1 MTQPPGQQP
10 PQGGFGAPQ
19 EPPQGSPQPP
29 QGPPQTP
36 PPAQPPQAPP
46 GNGYPQTPG
55 QAPGQAPGYGYP
67 QQPGPYNQQQP
78 GPYAQQPGPYNQQP
92 GPYGQQPGPYNQQP
106 GPYGQPA
113 QPGYG
118 CPPQP
123 GYGYPPQPQP
133 GGPAGTGGG
142 GFFRG
147 RRGTVIGAVLA
158 VVLLAGS
165 GIWLATSRGDESKPT
180 AKASAGPGPISNGDG
195 KAKGQDQ
202 DQDQDQDQGQ
212 DQGTHDLR
220 AEADAL
226 NAKRKPGEA
235 KVLWLQEGGVDLPLN
250 GSDVYGPWIVGDTIV
265 KAMLHTL
272 SGYSVTDGHQKWSL
286 RMPSNL
292 CAAPSQAT
300 ADGKIVLGIKSGNGD
315 QASCEALQ
323 MVDLRTGKAGWH
335 KTYERQGLWDGL
347 SHVAMAINGDTVTV
361 GRTTRTDAF
370 RVSDGKALWHE
381 LPGNCQPFGFA
392 SGPEGIAATSCQ
404 TAADDHKE
412 QQVQRIDPVT
422 GKVQWTYKVKKGWQ
436 VAQFYS
442 ASPPVVS
449 LKQDDK
455 WAILVLNENGTYRS
469 QLVGGT
475 EDYVTECDEDL
486 LTDGKSLDNCLGV
499 TADDRAVYLATKP
512 DLAARHP
519 TNKVVAFDLNTGR
532 TKWKAAAPAGQTMM
546 PMRVEGGRLLMY
558 VAAAKNKGGGIA
570 SLPPT
575 GGTPQMVLRH
585 PAAAAAVER
594 GFFLS
599 RVAYANGRSF
609 LVHASISGI
618 DDEAEKSMKSIV
630 GFGN

>member
-10 PQGGFGAPQ
+10 PQGGFGAPYD
-19 EPPQGSPQPP
+19 
-29 QGPPQTP
+29 P
-36 PPAQPPQAPP
+36 PPAPVQPPPSPPGYGSAPP
-46 GNGYPQTPG
+46 PPPG
-55 QAPGQAPGYGYP
+55 QAPGPYGAPAQPGPYGVP
-67 QQPGPYNQQQP
+67 QPGPYNAP
-78 GPYAQQPGPYNQQP
+78 AQLGPYNAPAQP
-92 GPYGQQPGPYNQQP
+92 GPYGH
-106 GPYGQPA
+106 
-113 QPGYG
+113 
-118 CPPQP
+118 
-123 GYGYPPQPQP
+123 PPQPQP
-133 GGPAGTGGG
+133 GFGPQPQPGPGGG
-142 GFFRG
+142 GFFRR
-147 RRGTVIGAVLA
+147 RRGAVIGGVLA
-158 VVLLAGS
+158 VVLLAGG
-165 GIWLATSRGDESKPT
+165 GIWFAGSGGDEPKPT
-180 AKASAGPGPISNGDG
+180 AKESTGPGPGPTGDG
-195 KAKGQDQ
+195 GNGKAGEPSPSPR
-202 DQDQDQDQGQ
+202 
-212 DQGTHDLR
+212 DLR

-226 NAKRKPGEA
+226 NAGRRKGDA
-235 KVLWLQEGGVDLPLN
+235 KVLWLQEGGVDLPRN

-265 KAMLHTL
+265 KGMFHTL
-272 SGYSVTDGHQKWSL
+272 SGYSVTDGGQKWSL
-286 RMPSNL
+286 RMPSEL

-315 QASCEALQ
+315 QASCDALQ
-323 MVDLRTGKAGWH
+323 MVDLTTGKPGWH
-335 KTYERQGLWDGL
+335 KTYRRQSAWDAL

-361 GRTTRTDAF
+361 GRTSRTDAF
-370 RVSDGKALWHE
+370 RVGDGKVLWGE

-412 QQVQRIDPVT
+412 QQVQRIDPAT
-422 GKVQWTYKVKKGWQ
+422 GKVQWTYQVKKGWQ

-455 WAILVLNENGTYRS
+455 WAIVVLNENGTYRS

-486 LTDGKSLDNCLGV
+486 LTDGMSLDNCLGV
-499 TADDRAVYLATKP
+499 AADDRAVYLATKP
-512 DLAARHP
+512 DPAAHRP

-546 PMRVEGGRLLMY
+546 PMRVEGGRPLMY
-558 VAAAKNKGGGIA
+558 VAAEKNKGGGIA

-594 GFFLS
+594 DFSLS
-599 RVAYANGRSF
+599 RVAYVNGRSF
-609 LVHASISGI
+609 LVQARISGI

>member
-10 PQGGFGAPQ
+10 PQGGFGAPYD
-19 EPPQGSPQPP
+19 PPPGSVQPSP
-29 QGPPQTP
+29 PPPSGYGPVP
-36 PPAQPPQAPP
+36 PPVQAAGPYGAPAQPGP
-46 GNGYPQTPG
+46 
-55 QAPGQAPGYGYP
+55 YGV
-67 QQPGPYNQQQP
+67 QQPGPYDAP
-78 GPYAQQPGPYNQQP
+78 TQP
-92 GPYGQQPGPYNQQP
+92 GPYGYP
-106 GPYGQPA
+106 GQP

-118 CPPQP
+118 CPPP
-123 GYGYPPQPQP
+123 PQP

-165 GIWLATSRGDESKPT
+165 GIWLVTSRGDDGSKPT
-180 AKASAGPGPISNGDG
+180 AKASTDPGPDPTGDGGDG
-195 KAKGQDQ
+195 KAK
-202 DQDQDQDQGQ
+202 DQGA
-212 DQGTHDLR
+212 HDLR

-235 KVLWLQEGGVDLPLN
+235 KVLWLQQGGVDLPLN

-265 KAMLHTL
+265 KAMYHTV
-272 SGYSVTDGHQKWSL
+272 SGYSVTDGSQKWSL
-286 RMPSNL
+286 RMPSEL

-323 MVDLRTGKAGWH
+323 MVDLTTGKAGWH

-361 GRTTRTDAF
+361 GRTTRTDAY
-370 RVSDGKALWHE
+370 RVSDGKVLWGE

-392 SGPEGIAATSCQ
+392 SGPQGIAAASCQ

-422 GKVQWTYKVKKGWQ
+422 GKVRWTYKIKKGWQ

-469 QLVGGT
+469 QLIGGT
-475 EDYVTECDEDL
+475 EDYVTECDDEL
-486 LTDGKSLDNCLGV
+486 LTDGQSLDNCLGV
-499 TADDRAVYLATKP
+499 TADDQAVYLATKADP
-512 DLAARHP
+512 AADHP

-546 PMRVEGGRLLMY
+546 PVRMEGGRLLMY

-570 SLPPT
+570 SLPPA

-585 PAAAAAVER
+585 PAAADVVER
-594 GFFLS
+594 GFSRS
-599 RVAYANGRSF
+599 RVAYENGRCF
-609 LVHASISGI
+609 LVQARISGI
-618 DDEAEKSMKSIV
+618 DDEAEKSMRSIV
-630 GFGN
+630 GFGS

>member
-10 PQGGFGAPQ
+10 PQGGFGAPYD
-19 EPPQGSPQPP
+19 PPPGSVQPSP
-29 QGPPQTP
+29 PPPPSGYGPVP
-36 PPAQPPQAPP
+36 PPVQAAGPYGAPAQPGPYGAPTQP
-46 GNGYPQTPG
+46 GPYGAPTQPGPYDAPTQPGPYDAPAQPGPYGYPG
-55 QAPGQAPGYGYP
+55 QPQPGYGYP
-67 QQPGPYNQQQP
+67 QQQSQQS
-78 GPYAQQPGPYNQQP
+78 QQ
-92 GPYGQQPGPYNQQP
+92 
-106 GPYGQPA
+106 
-113 QPGYG
+113 
-118 CPPQP
+118 PPQP
-123 GYGYPPQPQP
+123 
-133 GGPAGTGGG
+133 GGG

-147 RRGTVIGAVLA
+147 RRGAVIGAVLA

-165 GIWLATSRGDESKPT
+165 GIWLATSRGDDESKPT
-180 AKASAGPGPISNGDG
+180 AKASADPGPSPTGDGGDG
-195 KAKGQDQ
+195 KAK
-202 DQDQDQDQGQ
+202 
-212 DQGTHDLR
+212 DQGTRDLR

-226 NAKRKPGEA
+226 NAKRRPGEA
-235 KVLWLQEGGVDLPLN
+235 KVLWLQEGGVDVPRN

-272 SGYSVTDGHQKWSL
+272 SGYSVTDGRQKWSL

-300 ADGKIVLGIKSGNGD
+300 ADGKIVLGIKSGHGD
-315 QASCEALQ
+315 QAFCDALQ
-323 MVDLRTGKAGWH
+323 MVDLTTGKAGWH
-335 KTYERQGLWDGL
+335 KTYKRQGAWDGL

-370 RVSDGKALWHE
+370 RVSDGKVLWGE

-392 SGPEGIAATSCQ
+392 SGSVAIAATSCQ

-475 EDYVTECDEDL
+475 EDYVTECDEEL
-486 LTDGKSLDNCLGV
+486 LTDGRSLDNCLGV

-512 DLAARHP
+512 DPAARRP
-519 TNKVVAFDLNTGR
+519 ANKVVAFDLNTGR

-558 VAAAKNKGGGIA
+558 VAAEKNKGGGIV

-575 GGTPQMVLRH
+575 GGAPQMVLRH

-594 GFFLS
+594 DFSLS
-599 RVAYANGRSF
+599 RVAYANGRCF
-609 LVHASISGI
+609 LVQARISGI
-618 DDEAEKSMKSIV
+618 DDEAEKSMRSIV
-630 GFGN
+630 GFGS

>member
-1 MTQPPGQQP
+1 MPPPVQAAGP
-10 PQGGFGAPQ
+10 YGAPV
-19 EPPQGSPQPP
+19 QP
-29 QGPPQTP
+29 GPYGA
-36 PPAQPPQAPP
+36 PAQPGPYGAPAQP
-46 GNGYPQTPG
+46 GPYGAPAQPG
-55 QAPGQAPGYGYP
+55 PYGV
-67 QQPGPYNQQQP
+67 QQPGPYDAP
-78 GPYAQQPGPYNQQP
+78 TQP
-92 GPYGQQPGPYNQQP
+92 GPYGYPGQ
-106 GPYGQPA
+106 
-113 QPGYG
+113 
-118 CPPQP
+118 PQP
-123 GYGYPPQPQP
+123 GYGYPPPQQQSQQPPQP
-133 GGPAGTGGG
+133 GGG

-165 GIWLATSRGDESKPT
+165 GIWLATSGGDDESKPT
-180 AKASAGPGPISNGDG
+180 AKASADSGPDSTGDGADG
-195 KAKGQDQ
+195 KAKDQ
-202 DQDQDQDQGQ
+202 DQ

-226 NAKRKPGEA
+226 NAKRRPGEA
-235 KVLWLQEGGVDLPLN
+235 KVLWLQEGGVDLPRN

-265 KAMLHTL
+265 KAMFQTL

-300 ADGKIVLGIKSGNGD
+300 ADGKIVLGIESGHGD
-315 QASCEALQ
+315 KAFCDALQ
-323 MVDLRTGKAGWH
+323 MVDLTTGKAGWH
-335 KTYERQGLWDGL
+335 KTYRRQGAWDGL

-370 RVSDGKALWHE
+370 RVSDGKVLWGE

-392 SGPEGIAATSCQ
+392 SGPVAIAATSCQ

-422 GKVQWTYKVKKGWQ
+422 GKVRWTYKVKKGWQ

-512 DLAARHP
+512 DPAARRP
-519 TNKVVAFDLNTGR
+519 ANKVVAFDLNTGR

-558 VAAAKNKGGGIA
+558 VAAEKNKGGGIA
-570 SLPPT
+570 SFPPT

-594 GFFLS
+594 DFSLS
-599 RVAYANGRSF
+599 RVAYANGRCF
-609 LVHASISGI
+609 LVQARISGI
-618 DDEAEKSMKSIV
+618 DDEAEKSMRSIV
-630 GFGN
+630 GFGS

>member
-10 PQGGFGAPQ
+10 PQGGFGAPYD
-19 EPPQGSPQPP
+19 
-29 QGPPQTP
+29 P
-36 PPAQPPQAPP
+36 PPAPVQPPPPPGYGSAPP
-46 GNGYPQTPG
+46 PPPG
-55 QAPGQAPGYGYP
+55 QAPGPYGAPAQPGPYGVP
-67 QQPGPYNQQQP
+67 QPGPYNAPTQP
-78 GPYAQQPGPYNQQP
+78 GPYGHPPQPGPYDAPTQPGPYNAPTQP
-92 GPYGQQPGPYNQQP
+92 GPYGH
-106 GPYGQPA
+106 
-113 QPGYG
+113 
-118 CPPQP
+118 
-123 GYGYPPQPQP
+123 PPQPQP
-133 GGPAGTGGG
+133 QSGFGPQPQPEPGGG
-142 GFFRG
+142 GFFRR
-147 RRGTVIGAVLA
+147 RRGAVIGGVLA
-158 VVLLAGS
+158 VVLLAGG
-165 GIWLATSRGDESKPT
+165 GIWFAGSGGDEPKPT
-180 AKASAGPGPISNGDG
+180 AKESTGPGPGPTGDG
-195 KAKGQDQ
+195 GNGKTGEPSPAPR
-202 DQDQDQDQGQ
+202 
-212 DQGTHDLR
+212 DLR

-226 NAKRKPGEA
+226 NAGRRKGEA
-235 KVLWLQEGGVDLPLN
+235 KVLWLQEGGVDLPRN

-265 KAMLHTL
+265 KAMFRTL

-315 QASCEALQ
+315 QAFCNALQ
-323 MVDLRTGKAGWH
+323 MVDLTTGKAGWH
-335 KTYERQGLWDGL
+335 KTYRRQSAWDAL

-361 GRTTRTDAF
+361 GRTSRTDAF
-370 RVSDGKALWHE
+370 RVSDGKVLWGD

-455 WAILVLNENGTYRS
+455 WAIAVLNENGTYRS

-475 EDYVTECDEDL
+475 EDYTTECDEDL
-486 LTDGKSLDNCLGV
+486 LTDGMSLDNCLGV
-499 TADDRAVYLATKP
+499 AADDRAVYLATKP
-512 DLAARHP
+512 DLAARRP

-558 VAAAKNKGGGIA
+558 VAAEKNKGGGIA
-570 SLPPT
+570 SLPST
-575 GGTPQMVLRH
+575 GGTPQLVLRH
-585 PAAAAAVER
+585 PAAASAVER
-594 GFFLS
+594 GFSLS

-609 LVHASISGI
+609 LVQARISGI
-618 DDEAEKSMKSIV
+618 DDEAEKSMKSIA

>member
-1 MTQPPGQQP
+1 MPPPVQAAGP
-10 PQGGFGAPQ
+10 YGA
-19 EPPQGSPQPP
+19 
-29 QGPPQTP
+29 
-36 PPAQPPQAPP
+36 PAQPGPYGAPAQP
-46 GNGYPQTPG
+46 GPYGVQQPGPYDAPTQPGPYGYPG
-55 QAPGQAPGYGYP
+55 QPQPGYGYP
-67 QQPGPYNQQQP
+67 QQQQQP
-78 GPYAQQPGPYNQQP
+78 PQQ
-92 GPYGQQPGPYNQQP
+92 
-106 GPYGQPA
+106 
-113 QPGYG
+113 
-118 CPPQP
+118 PPQP
-123 GYGYPPQPQP
+123 
-133 GGPAGTGGG
+133 GGG

-165 GIWLATSRGDESKPT
+165 GIWLATSRGDDESNPT
-180 AKASAGPGPISNGDG
+180 AKASADPGPSSTGGGGDG
-195 KAKGQDQ
+195 KAKDQ
-202 DQDQDQDQGQ
+202 DQDQD
-212 DQGTHDLR
+212 THDLR

-226 NAKRKPGEA
+226 NAKRSPGEA
-235 KVLWLQEGGVDLPLN
+235 KVLWLQEGGVDVPRN

-272 SGYSVTDGHQKWSL
+272 SGYSVTDGRQKWSL

-300 ADGKIVLGIKSGNGD
+300 ADGKIVLGIESGHGD
-315 QASCEALQ
+315 QAFCDALQ
-323 MVDLRTGKAGWH
+323 MVDLTTGKAGWH
-335 KTYERQGLWDGL
+335 KTYERQGAWDGL

-370 RVSDGKALWHE
+370 RVSDGKVLWGE
-381 LPGNCQPFGFA
+381 LPGNCQPFGIA
-392 SGPEGIAATSCQ
+392 SGPVAIAATSCQ

-486 LTDGKSLDNCLGV
+486 LTDGRSLDNCLGV

-512 DLAARHP
+512 DPAARRP
-519 TNKVVAFDLNTGR
+519 ANKVVAFDLNTGR

-558 VAAAKNKGGGIA
+558 VAAEKNKGGGIA

-594 GFFLS
+594 DFSLS
-599 RVAYANGRSF
+599 RVAYANGRCF
-609 LVHASISGI
+609 LVQARISGI
-618 DDEAEKSMKSIV
+618 DDEAEKSMRSIV
-630 GFGN
+630 GFGS

>member
-10 PQGGFGAPQ
+10 PQEGFGAPYD
-19 EPPQGSPQPP
+19 
-29 QGPPQTP
+29 P
-36 PPAQPPQAPP
+36 PPGSVQPSPP
-46 GNGYPQTPG
+46 PPS
-55 QAPGQAPGYGYP
+55 GYGPVPPPVQAAGPYGASAQSGP
-67 QQPGPYNQQQP
+67 YGAPTQPGPYGVQQPGPYDAP
-78 GPYAQQPGPYNQQP
+78 AQP
-92 GPYGQQPGPYNQQP
+92 GPYGYP
-106 GPYGQPA
+106 GQP
-113 QPGYG
+113 Q
-118 CPPQP
+118 PQP
-123 GYGYPPQPQP
+123 GYGYQQQQQQSQQLPQP
-133 GGPAGTGGG
+133 GGG

-165 GIWLATSRGDESKPT
+165 GIWFATSRGDDESKPT
-180 AKASAGPGPISNGDG
+180 AKASNDPAPSPTGDGGDG
-195 KAKGQDQ
+195 KAE
-202 DQDQDQDQGQ
+202 DQDQG
-212 DQGTHDLR
+212 TRDLR

-226 NAKRKPGEA
+226 NAKRRPGEA
-235 KVLWLQEGGVDLPLN
+235 KVLWLQEGGVDVPRN

-272 SGYSVTDGHQKWSL
+272 SGYSVTDGRQKWSL
-286 RMPSNL
+286 RLPSNL

-300 ADGKIVLGIKSGNGD
+300 ADGKIVLGIKSGHGE

-323 MVDLRTGKAGWH
+323 MVDLTTGKAGWH
-335 KTYERQGLWDGL
+335 TTYKRQGAWDGL

-370 RVSDGKALWHE
+370 RVSDGKVLWGE

-392 SGPEGIAATSCQ
+392 SGPVAIAATSCQ

-475 EDYVTECDEDL
+475 EDYVTECDEEL
-486 LTDGKSLDNCLGV
+486 LTDGRSLDNCLGV

-512 DLAARHP
+512 DPAARRP

-558 VAAAKNKGGGIA
+558 VAAEKNKGGGIA

-575 GGTPQMVLRH
+575 GGTPQMALRH

-594 GFFLS
+594 DFSLS
-599 RVAYANGRSF
+599 RVAYANGRCF
-609 LVHASISGI
+609 LVQARISGI
-618 DDEAEKSMKSIV
+618 DDEAEKSMRSIV
-630 GFGN
+630 GFGS

>member
-10 PQGGFGAPQ
+10 PQGGFGAPYD
-19 EPPQGSPQPP
+19 
-29 QGPPQTP
+29 P
-36 PPAQPPQAPP
+36 PPGSVRPSSPPPP
-46 GNGYPQTPG
+46 GYGSVPPPG
-55 QAPGQAPGYGYP
+55 QAAGPYGTP
-67 QQPGPYNQQQP
+67 VQPGPYDAPTQP
-78 GPYAQQPGPYNQQP
+78 GPYGVQQP
-92 GPYGQQPGPYNQQP
+92 GPYGVQQPGPYDAPTQP
-106 GPYGQPA
+106 GPYGYQA
-113 QPGYG
+113 Q
-118 CPPQP
+118 PQP
-123 GYGYPPQPQP
+123 GYGYQQQQQPPQP
-133 GGPAGTGGG
+133 GGG

-165 GIWLATSRGDESKPT
+165 GIWLATSRGDDESKPT
-180 AKASAGPGPISNGDG
+180 AKASADPGPDSTGGGTDG
-195 KAKGQDQ
+195 KAKDQ
-202 DQDQDQDQGQ
+202 DQD
-212 DQGTHDLR
+212 THDLR

-226 NAKRKPGEA
+226 NAKRRPGEA
-235 KVLWLQEGGVDLPLN
+235 KVLWLQEGGVDVPRN

-272 SGYSVTDGHQKWSL
+272 SGYSVTDGRQKWSL

-300 ADGKIVLGIKSGNGD
+300 ADGKIVLGIKSGHGD
-315 QASCEALQ
+315 QAFCDALQ
-323 MVDLRTGKAGWH
+323 MVDLTTGKAGWH
-335 KTYERQGLWDGL
+335 KTYERQGAWDGL

-370 RVSDGKALWHE
+370 RVSDGKVLWGE

-392 SGPEGIAATSCQ
+392 SGPVAIAATSCQ

-475 EDYVTECDEDL
+475 EDYVTECDEEL
-486 LTDGKSLDNCLGV
+486 LTDGRSLDNCLGV

-512 DLAARHP
+512 DPAARRP
-519 TNKVVAFDLNTGR
+519 ANKVVAFDLNTGR

-558 VAAAKNKGGGIA
+558 VAAEKNKGGGIA

-594 GFFLS
+594 DFSLS
-599 RVAYANGRSF
+599 RVAYANGRCF
-609 LVHASISGI
+609 LVQARISGI
-618 DDEAEKSMKSIV
+618 DDEAEKSMRSIV
-630 GFGN
+630 GFGS